1 MLTSIQNSMNES
13 FRYEALFNHASM
25 GIVVA
30 NNKGEIQSVNPFA
43 LNLFGYTME
52 EIHNKPIEVLIPI
65 RYHHKHI
72 DHRNTY
78 IHNPKSRPMGVGMD
92 LFAVKKD
99 GTEFPVEVSLGN
111 YQNNTDINV
120 IAFISDISVRKKA
133 EAQII
138 NLNNELE
145 TTVEKRTNTGVS
157 VAVSF
162 KK

>member
-99 GTEFPVEVSLGN
+99 GPEFPRGSKL
-111 YQNNTDINV
+111 
-120 IAFISDISVRKKA
+120 R
-133 EAQII
+133 
-138 NLNNELE
+138 
-145 TTVEKRTNTGVS
+145 
-157 VAVSF
+157 
-162 KK
+162 